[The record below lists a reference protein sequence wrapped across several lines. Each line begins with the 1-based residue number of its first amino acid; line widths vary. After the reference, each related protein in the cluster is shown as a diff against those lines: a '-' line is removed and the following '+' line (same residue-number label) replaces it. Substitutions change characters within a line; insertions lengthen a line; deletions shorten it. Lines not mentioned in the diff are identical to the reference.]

1 MVGDAAKGTGMIL
14 ARYFL
19 RRLLGAAAMVSGVFL
34 GMILLLDMVEQLRRL
49 SDIDAGFGAA
59 LRLSILNTPEA
70 FYEIAPLV
78 MMLAAL
84 WLGLSW
90 SRSSE
95 FVVIRAAGRS
105 VPRLLV
111 VPGLVL
117 LLAAAGFVALMNP
130 LVASSVREYQ
140 SSLTSLRGGSGAVV
154 ALAGDEIW
162 LRQADRLG
170 QTVIHAPRAE
180 ETGTV
185 LFDASFFVF
194 HSERGLSM
202 RLQADRADLRPGS
215 WHLSGVKRW
224 RMSDLNPE
232 AQAASLSSLA
242 IATDLTPE
250 KIRDSFAQARTIPL
264 FQLPGFIATLERAGF
279 SALEHRMRLHMELAL
294 PVLLTGMML
303 LALALS
309 IHHARAGGV
318 GIRAMITIL
327 SGFTLFFLRNFAQ
340 VLGETGQIPVV
351 LAAWGLPVAT
361 MLLAMGVMLNQEEH

>member
-1 MVGDAAKGTGMIL
+1 MIL
-14 ARYFL
+14 AWYFL
-19 RRLLGAAAMVSGVFL
+19 RRLIGIATMVSGVFL

-49 SDIDAGFGAA
+49 SDLDAGFGTA
-59 LRLSILNTPEA
+59 LRLSLLNTPES

-78 MMLAAL
+78 LMLAAL
-84 WLGLSW
+84 WLGLGW

-105 VPRLLV
+105 VPRLLI
-111 VPGLVL
+111 VPSVL
-117 LLAAAGFVALMNP
+117 TLLAMAGFVALMNP

-140 SSLTSLRGGSGAVV
+140 RSLTALQGGAGAVV

-180 ETGTV
+180 DTGTV
-185 LFDASFFVF
+185 LFEASFFVF
-194 HSERGLSM
+194 HPERGLSV
-202 RLQADRADLRPGS
+202 RLQAERADLRPGS
-215 WHLSGVKRW
+215 WQLSGVKRW

-232 AQAASLSSLA
+232 AEAATLPGLA

-318 GIRAMITIL
+318 GIRALVTIL

-361 MLLAMGVMLNQEEH
+361 LLLAMGVMLNQEEN